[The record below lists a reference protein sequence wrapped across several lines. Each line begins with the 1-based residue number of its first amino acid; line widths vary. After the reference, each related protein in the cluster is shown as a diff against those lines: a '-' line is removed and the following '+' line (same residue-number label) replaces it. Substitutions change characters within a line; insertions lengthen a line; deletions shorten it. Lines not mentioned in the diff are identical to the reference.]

1 MTESDSDDHRKP
13 RARAKDDGERSHSA
27 SRGDDYSDDR
37 KRRKKKKTKRR
48 KERRRSYDSVS
59 ADDHSDDASAD
70 ERNHRRHKSRKSKRK
85 SSSRSKYDSGD
96 SDGYSS
102 TSSDDSREP
111 RHKKKKKKRSRRDDY
126 STSSSSDSNRKRK
139 RHRKDKKKKKVS
151 SKSKKDTEDNT
162 LPTFGKYGI
171 LKASDYHKE
180 QTQRSFTI
188 WMEEVKGIGAFTGP
202 KWELQEYYKEYM
214 EDYNTATFPH
224 DKYYNYDKWE
234 MEEYEKN
241 KAKLNSGAT
250 SELQRD
256 EVLHRRSLQQQTEAK
271 RKEERAFALSLMSKE
286 KVEEMKRKKQLE
298 SEMAHAYKIGDQ
310 ATYQRLKNRLEPEK

>member
-1 MTESDSDDHRKP
+1 MNESDSDDHRKP

-27 SRGDDYSDDR
+27 SRGDDHSDDR
-37 KRRKKKKTKRR
+37 KRRRRKKTKRR
-48 KERRRSYDSVS
+48 KERRSSHDSVS
-59 ADDHSDDASAD
+59 ADDHSDDALAD
-70 ERNHRRHKSRKSKRK
+70 ERNRRRHKSKKSKRK
-85 SSSRSKYDSGD
+85 SSSRSKHESGD
-96 SDGYSS
+96 SDDGYSS
-102 TSSDDSREP
+102 GSSDDSRER

-126 STSSSSDSNRKRK
+126 STSSSSDSNRKR
-139 RHRKDKKKKKVS
+139 HRKDKKKKKVS
-151 SKSKKDTEDNT
+151 SKSKKYTEDNG

-224 DKYYNYDKWE
+224 TKYYNYDKWE
-234 MEEYEKN
+234 MEEYEKT
-241 KAKLNSGAT
+241 KAILNSGAT

-256 EVLHRRSLQQQTEAK
+256 EALHRRNLQQQTETK

-286 KVEEMKRKKQLE
+286 KVEEMKWKQQLQ
-298 SEMAHAYKIGDQ
+298 SEMAHAYKMGDQ
-310 ATYQRLKNRLEPEK
+310 ATYLRLKNRLEPEK